1 MGRRLATLLLSLAA
15 LPAFSCGAAAMKGA
29 GAPCS
34 RDADCGKGAICFFGQ
49 CALDHAPLQVQV
61 EVRPPTSSGLPTQQY
76 PAVDLEQLAGQKNF
90 VVEPRRLLGTLVDD
104 RGGGTPA
111 LPGRIEAVSES
122 ISIPGHPLRIRGD
135 TDGSGV
141 FSFLAPPEP
150 GWAVR
155 AAFSD
160 GVRPLTVSGAMLDT
174 DFKIHGG
181 SPLYQLGG
189 KVGDGSGAPVTC
201 LEATV
206 VACPLGDVC
215 RGKEAALS
223 GSTTVSDPAG
233 GYSIAFDAGWI
244 SAPASLFLR
253 LSPPQ
258 PGISVC
264 VPVPGPTVYAP
275 LPNLTGTSGSRDVV
289 YGHYLPPVPVVL
301 QVKANGGPVANADV
315 LLEGTKLDGAP
326 AGSELFFAIAA
337 RTDAGGLLAQTT
349 VALAGTWSVVASPPL
364 GQALSYVRK
373 DVPVKPGMSSVS
385 FDCPAQPTL
394 TGVVI
399 RPEDG
404 LALAD
409 VVVSAERA
417 DDGIAPAVPG
427 RSYQATTDASG
438 RFNLQV
444 HPSPK
449 GYRLFFDPPA
459 KLKLPRW
466 SVSVTEVTQNDVAL
480 TAPVQIPFAQALT
493 GSVSG
498 GPPQTPF
505 APLPDARVDV
515 YWIEPGDPLANP
527 PRPPESV
534 LIATGVAASGGNY
547 EIYVPKASTGVGGP
561 R

>member
-1 MGRRLATLLLSLAA
+1 MTRRLATLLVSLAA
-15 LPAFSCGAAAMKGA
+15 LPAFSCGSAPKAGA
-29 GAPCS
+29 GMPCS

-49 CALDHAPLQVQV
+49 CAADHAPLQVQV
-61 EVRPPTSSGLPTQQY
+61 EVRPPTSSSLPTQQY
-76 PAVDLEQLAGQKNF
+76 PAVDLAELSGQKNF
-90 VVEPRRLLGTLVDD
+90 VIEPRRLLGTLVDD

-150 GWAVR
+150 GWSVR
-155 AAFSD
+155 GSFSD
-160 GVRPLTVSGAMLDT
+160 GVRPLTLQGVALDT

-189 KVGDGSGAPVTC
+189 KLGDGSGQPVSC
-201 LEATV
+201 LDVAV

-215 RGKEAALS
+215 RGKEAAIS

-233 GYSIAFDAGWI
+233 NYAIGFDAGWI
-244 SAPASLFLR
+244 SAPANLFLR

-258 PGISVC
+258 PGVTAC

-275 LPNLTGTSGSRDVV
+275 LPNLTGTSASRDVA
-289 YGHYLPPVPVVL
+289 YGRYQPPVPVALGVT
-301 QVKANGGPVANADV
+301 ASGAPVANADV
-315 LLEGTKLDGAP
+315 LLEATKLDGAP
-326 AGSELFFAIAA
+326 SGSELFYAIAA
-337 RTDAGGLLAQTT
+337 RTDAGGLLPQAT
-349 VALAGTWSVVASPPL
+349 VALGGSWSVVAAPPL
-364 GQALSYVRK
+364 GRALSYVRK
-373 DVPVKPGMSSVS
+373 DVKVKPGMSGVTL
-385 FDCPAQPTL
+385 DCPAQPTL

-409 VVVSAERA
+409 VVVSAERT
-417 DDGIAPAVPG
+417 DDGLAPAVPG
-427 RSYQATTDASG
+427 RNYQTTTDAGG
-438 RFNLQV
+438 RFSLQI

-498 GPPQTPF
+498 GPPQSPF
-505 APLPDARVDV
+505 VPLPDSRVDV

-534 LIATGVAASGGNY
+534 LIATGVAGSGGSY